1 MRPRSGRFRL
11 FAGTCGVLLVP
22 LLATACGAGA
32 PGAEHDSGGEPT
44 VVTSIYPLTWVA
56 ERVAGDA
63 AQVRSLASG
72 GDPHHLELTP
82 RQMADVQEA
91 SLVVYIGGLQPPMD
105 EAVTQQA
112 QGHAL
117 DAASATRTGRTPGQ
131 NPSRG
136 PADGHGHGGDVHGHG
151 DGPRQGHH
159 ERPGQGH
166 HERPGHGPEDGR
178 RGHAFDPHI
187 WLDPLRFAAVAE
199 RLGDRLAAA
208 DPAGADAYRQR
219 AERTAGQL
227 RELHRAYGTALRGC
241 DTRTLVTSHRAFGHL
256 AQRYDLRQ
264 VSIAG
269 LDPEVQPAP
278 TRLTDVVRIAE
289 RRDVRTVFHD
299 QSASAELAG
308 VVADEA
314 GARTAALDT
323 VTDPPTDDSR
333 DYLAAMRANLDTL
346 RKGLRC

>member
-1 MRPRSGRFRL
+1 M
-11 FAGTCGVLLVP
+11 LLVP

-32 PGAEHDSGGEPT
+32 PGAEQRDSGGEPT

-72 GDPHHLELTP
+72 ADPHHLELTP

-105 EAVTQQA
+105 EAVTHHA
-112 QGHAL
+112 QDRAL
-117 DAASATRTGRTPGQ
+117 DAASATRTGRTAGQ
-131 NPSRG
+131 GPSHG
-136 PADGHGHGGDVHGHG
+136 PA
-151 DGPRQGHH
+151 
-159 ERPGQGH
+159 
-166 HERPGHGPEDGR
+166 DGR

-199 RLGDRLAAA
+199 RLGDRLAAV
-208 DPAGADAYRQR
+208 DPAAADAYRQR

-278 TRLTDVVRIAE
+278 TRLTDVVRVAE
-289 RRDVRTVFHD
+289 RRHVRTVFHD
-299 QSASAELAG
+299 RSASADLAR
-308 VVADEA
+308 VVADEV

-323 VTDPPTDDSR
+323 VTDPPADDSR
-333 DYLAAMRANLDTL
+333 
-346 RKGLRC
+346 G